1 MNRIFLYLGLIIF
14 PLQISS
20 KDMPEMVIGEENI
33 KPGIN
38 LVFEAAIKD
47 DVSPSYKFGRESASD
62 IHIEVLST
70 WNEGAPRGSTEG
82 GFVAYLEV
90 SAKILN
96 ENNGSYKNIR
106 LLPHIN
112 MSDNLHYALN
122 TKLPGK
128 RDDLYTVIFTIK
140 TPKPGDLG
148 MHFDWREEV
157 GSFLIKEHTFMYKN
171 LDFFTIAE
179 ASRR

>member
-1 MNRIFLYLGLIIF
+1 MKKILFFLGF
-14 PLQISS
+14 VVISFNTLS
-20 KDMPEMVIGEENI
+20 KDLPEMVIGEETI
-33 KPGIN
+33 SPGIN
-38 LVFEAAIKD
+38 LIFEGAIKD
-47 DVSPSYKFGRESASD
+47 DVSPAYKFGKESTSD
-62 IHIEVLST
+62 IHLE
-70 WNEGAPRGSTEG
+70 GSTEG

-128 RDDLYTVIFTIK
+128 RNDLYTVIFTIK
-140 TPKPGDLG
+140 PPQPGDLG

-157 GSFLIKEHTFMYKN
+157 GSFLIKEHTFVYKN

>member
-1 MNRIFLYLGLIIF
+1 MKKIFLGLGFMLISLEAF
-14 PLQISS
+14 SQTL
-20 KDMPEMVIGEENI
+20 PEMVIGKESIN
-33 KPGIN
+33 PGID
-38 LVFEAAIKD
+38 LIFEGAIKD
-47 DVSPSYKFGRESASD
+47 DVSPAYKFGKESTSD
-62 IHIEVLST
+62 IHLEVLST
-70 WNEGAPRGSTEG
+70 WNENAPRGSTEE

-140 TPKPGDLG
+140 PPKPGDLG

-157 GSFLIKEHTFMYKN
+157 GSFLLKEHTFVYKN